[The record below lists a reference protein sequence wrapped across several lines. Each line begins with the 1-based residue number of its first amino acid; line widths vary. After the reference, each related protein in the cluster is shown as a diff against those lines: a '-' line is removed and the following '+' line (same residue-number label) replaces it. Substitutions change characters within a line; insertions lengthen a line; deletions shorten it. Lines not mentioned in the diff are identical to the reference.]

1 MDDFADTTSMQ
12 NPIFKIMGMGSS
24 ITEEE
29 IQNHKNKIKNLIT
42 KLINTHNIDEET
54 SINNDIKN
62 ETEFLSSLFKIK
74 RNELNQNMNNNTNIN
89 LMQQPMMD
97 QQMMQQQMMAQQQMM
112 QNQMMQQQM
121 MQQQMMAA
129 QQSQAQQEMQN
140 ILNNQIYN
148 GISVIFR
155 QSGGSDDFPKIEP
168 IRIDGCYP
176 DQQVSSIIERYRI
189 KSGDFDVDKK
199 FIFNAKNLPPYLSF
213 AEAGL
218 SNNAN
223 IFVVKTK
230 RIKENK

>member
-74 RNELNQNMNNNTNIN
+74 INELNQNMNNNTNIN

-112 QNQMMQQQM
+112 QQQMMQQQM

-140 ILNNQIYN
+140 ILNNQINN

-155 QSGGSDDFPKIEP
+155 QSDDFPKKEP
-168 IRIDGCYP
+168 ILIDGCYP
-176 DQQVSSIIERYRI
+176 DQQVSSIIEKYRI
-189 KSGDFDVDKK
+189 KSGDFDVDEK
-199 FIFNAKNLPPYLSF
+199 FIFNAKNLSPYLSF

-218 SNNAN
+218 SNNSN